1 MRIME
6 RITTRITTRIIKWNL
21 LTAILAS
28 VVAIAVTLS
37 ACSPTQPAQPVQP
50 AQPANPGEQA
60 AKPAP
65 QPQQAAKRFV
75 TIVTGSTGG
84 TYYPVG
90 TILANLWNEKLGS
103 TGISASAQ
111 SSGGTVENLNMIK
124 GGEAQL
130 AIAMTNLSLF
140 NYAGTEGFKDK
151 GNPKLRF
158 ITALWPD
165 VTQCVVT
172 RASKVQS
179 VNDLKGRR
187 FCVGAAGSGT
197 EYSSRMIL
205 KLIGGLGDKD
215 YKAEHLGYFE
225 SSQAMQNGQLDGMN
239 AEGGVPTSAVS
250 EIFASATPVRL
261 LEFSDEDYQKLA
273 KEVPFYVQYTIP
285 ANTYKNQDKPVKTL
299 GVKCAVVCNS
309 DLPEDLVYSL
319 VKTMYDNLSTI
330 KIAHKAL
337 DYLTFDGAIQGL
349 PPVPLHKGALRF
361 YKEKGVQVPAN
372 LIPPEAK

>member
-1 MRIME
+1 AE
-6 RITTRITTRIIKWNL
+6 Q
-21 LTAILAS
+21 
-28 VVAIAVTLS
+28 
-37 ACSPTQPAQPVQP
+37 PTQP
-50 AQPANPGEQA
+50 
-60 AKPAP
+60 
-65 QPQQAAKRFV
+65 QQGQRQFL

-90 TILANLWNEKLGS
+90 TILANLWNAKLGP

-130 AIAMTNLSLF
+130 AIAMTNLALF
-140 NYAGTEGFKDK
+140 NYSGTEGFKDK

-158 ITALWPD
+158 ITSLWPD

-172 RASKVQS
+172 TASKVES
-179 VNDLKGRR
+179 VKDLKGKK

-205 KLIGGLGDKD
+205 KIIGGLSDQD

-273 KEVPFYVQYTIP
+273 QQVPFYVQYTIP

-299 GVKCAVVCNS
+299 GVKCAIVCNS

-319 VKTMYDNLSTI
+319 VKTMYDNLESI
-330 KIAHKAL
+330 KPAHKAL
-337 DYLTFDGAIQGL
+337 DYLTFDGAIKGL
-349 PPVPLHKGALRF
+349 PPVPLHKGALKF
-361 YKEKGVQVPAN
+361 FKEKGVQIPAD
-372 LIPPEAK
+372 LVPPEAK